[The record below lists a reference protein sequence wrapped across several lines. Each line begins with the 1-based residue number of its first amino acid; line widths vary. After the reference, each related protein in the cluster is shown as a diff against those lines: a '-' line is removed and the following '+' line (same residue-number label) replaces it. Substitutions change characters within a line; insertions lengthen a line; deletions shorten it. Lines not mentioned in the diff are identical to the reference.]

1 MQRYVLIPFKTL
13 YFYLALNKY
22 FILSFVGL
30 LLLSIGIICIGA
42 LIDGWGG
49 AGYIF
54 IGTFILICII
64 PCTVIAVLI
73 FNLIKYFKKNR
84 IQKNM

>member
-1 MQRYVLIPFKTL
+1 MLFIRTKYD
-13 YFYLALNKY
+13 KY
-22 FILSFVGL
+22 FILSFIGV
-30 LLLSIGIICIGA
+30 LLLSVGIICIGA

-54 IGTFILICII
+54 IGTFIFICII

-73 FNLIKYFKKNR
+73 FHIIKYFKKNR
-84 IQKNM
+84 IQKKCREMTTL

>member
-1 MQRYVLIPFKTL
+1 MLFIRTKHD
-13 YFYLALNKY
+13 KY

-42 LIDGWGG
+42 LIDGWDG

-54 IGTFILICII
+54 IGTFILICTI

-73 FNLIKYFKKNR
+73 FNLIKYFKRNR
-84 IQKNM
+84 IQKKKIF